1 MANEAL
7 TEAVAAN
14 QWFIVRTPNG
24 RMKDGKTTK
33 YYISVQR
40 NGAGVEYDET
50 SIPSEVTTW
59 GAHNQ
64 RITRVD
70 KSYIMGIFD
79 NKDQAIQVAKSIID
93 ANDNFF
99 SDLNESLDE
108 SKEDDYKRIKFLK
121 DELGYFAYSAAR
133 NPLSDN
139 EKELKKK
146 YEVELK
152 RLGDKYDLDVHWW
165 VRDNL
170 DEAKNDTLNPAIWE
184 NDELKPEVKETLE
197 KIANTFLEKLKADD
211 IPLDVDDIIIVG
223 SNRNY
228 NYGPQS
234 DIDLHIIRD
243 LSEFKGREK
252 ELAEKLYQRKKS
264 IFNDKYSPT
273 INGFEVEIY
282 VEPADDKDNND
293 IPDEVEES
301 EEQLTEAVKNVVD
314 FSFDIQ
320 KDETWVEIELDDG
333 EKLRGTVNIKFKN
346 PSDHFGTLTTWK
358 WDDVEQATKQL
369 LSQKYGY
376 NIPYKQILS
385 NDEVNNSTITFSSVT
400 ESIDEKLV
408 KKGSKWQAQS
418 EKGRNFGTYDTKA
431 EAEERLKQMEMFKHM
446 NEAYKN
452 TNEVTVEEL
461 RDLPI
466 GSFIKLKVADYKDE
480 LNAGETAYVKVDD
493 DIFAVTDETGDVDD
507 SFNEQTAVDVYYNL
521 LNLEPGEYAIATPG
535 AANESLNEET
545 FFEKP
550 HSISK
555 GIQILDSIADELGIK
570 VNYNTNNGK
579 VIAYFREPFN
589 GNIEGY
595 EMAQEISDR
604 LPDDRFTITG
614 WEGDGLRVVFD
625 QDFDES
631 LNEDHLEPLDD
642 EPTFEEFLM
651 NEYGMTQDEVEVEPE
666 VEEYYRSQYD
676 HFLDHL
682 YDLSPAAYDK
692 YSDEEVEF
700 DDLEPEYTEFDNFRD
715 TFGVER
721 DMPDEEVREKIL
733 AKHKE
738 WDFDD
743 AEEATD
749 AVMALWDAMKDV
761 KEDSEEEVTE
771 ALNEEN
777 IRPELRGVKPH
788 KTKDGYELD
797 PRSVE
802 IITNIIYSEMDEAE
816 FDELNDIAIDAYEGD
831 PDAKESVDELFAKY
845 GLPDWALMVFVENW
859 DEDNPEHLA
868 GLYK

>member
-1 MANEAL
+1 M
-7 TEAVAAN
+7 
-14 QWFIVRTPNG
+14 
-24 RMKDGKTTK
+24 
-33 YYISVQR
+33 
-40 NGAGVEYDET
+40 
-50 SIPSEVTTW
+50 W
-59 GAHNQ
+59 GA
-64 RITRVD
+64 IDLLEDPDD
-70 KSYIMGIFD
+70 KDDLGAVIDKCEYTYQVPYYDVYDTIVSEFELDD
-79 NKDQAIQVAKSIID
+79 NY
-93 ANDNFF
+93 
-99 SDLNESLDE
+99 NESLDE
-108 SKEDDYKRIKFLK
+108 AVKPFVDDNVIGLINKYEHYHLPAEYKAVYVDEATRVDQLGTSSGRDPHDVIKAQITYDTPWGEEYAEK
-121 DELGYFAYSAAR
+121 TYRVYDDGKVEEV
-133 NPLSDN
+133 N
-139 EKELKKK
+139 ESLTEASGKK
-146 YEVELK
+146 YKVTGTLRNIWYDDDGNEVDREEWEETHTYTINSSDLPPEDLAKVKFEDGVTKYWNKRVRHDDGSEFEVEVTSVEPLNES
-152 RLGDKYDLDVHWW
+152 LTED
-165 VRDNL
+165 
-170 DEAKNDTLNPAIWE
+170 KNDTLNPAIWE

-211 IPLDVDDIIIVG
+211 IPLDVEDIIIVG

-282 VEPADDKDNND
+282 VEPSEDKDNND
-293 IPDEVEES
+293 IPDEVEEP
-301 EEQLTEAVKNVVD
+301 ED
-314 FSFDIQ
+314 
-320 KDETWVEIELDDG
+320 
-333 EKLRGTVNIKFKN
+333 
-346 PSDHFGTLTTWK
+346 
-358 WDDVEQATKQL
+358 
-369 LSQKYGY
+369 
-376 NIPYKQILS
+376 
-385 NDEVNNSTITFSSVT
+385 
-400 ESIDEKLV
+400 SIDEKLV

-446 NEAYKN
+446 NEAYRD
-452 TNEVTVEEL
+452 TDEVSIEEL
-461 RDLPI
+461 RNLPI
-466 GSFIKLKVADYKDE
+466 GSFIKVKVAGYKDN
-480 LNAGETAYVKVDD
+480 LVNGENAYVKVDD
-493 DIFAVTDETGDVDD
+493 DVFAVTDEAGNIDD
-507 SFNEQTAVDVYYNL
+507 TFNEQATVDVYYSL
-521 LNLEPGEYAIATPG
+521 LDLDPGEYDIVTPG
-535 AANESLNEET
+535 ATNESLNEKLS
-545 FFEKP
+545 F
-550 HSISK
+550 
-555 GIQILDSIADELGIK
+555 
-570 VNYNTNNGK
+570 
-579 VIAYFREPFN
+579 
-589 GNIEGY
+589 
-595 EMAQEISDR
+595 
-604 LPDDRFTITG
+604 
-614 WEGDGLRVVFD
+614 
-625 QDFDES
+625 
-631 LNEDHLEPLDD
+631 HLEPLDD

-682 YDLSPAAYDK
+682 YDLAPVAYDK
-692 YSDEEVEF
+692 HSDEEVEF

-761 KEDSEEEVTE
+761 KEEPEEEVTE

-788 KTKDGYELD
+788 KTEDGYELD

-802 IITNIIYSEMDEAE
+802 IITNIIYSEMEEYE
-816 FDELNDIAIDAYEGD
+816 FDELNDVAIDAYEGD

-859 DEDNPEHLA
+859 DEDNPKHLA